1 MVVGTLLGTLDG
13 SLVEIQS
20 CFAVPQFYEQG
31 TLVID
36 NEYMLKMMKFHKKV
50 NPKEGLVG
58 MYISQKVID
67 EHGMSLIS
75 YFSRLFQNEK
85 KKTVVSQPLIMLVDP
100 TLDNN

>member
-1 MVVGTLLGTLDG
+1 M
-13 SLVEIQS
+13 
-20 CFAVPQFYEQG
+20 PQFYEQG

-67 EHGMSLIS
+67 EHGMSLIA
-75 YFSRLFQNEK
+75 YFSKLFQNEK

-100 TLDNN
+100 TLDNNKLQIKVNI